1 MKGKGY
7 QGFRASISTSSA
19 SAIIDSGNGLPG
31 RHYPLLAHGEGFA
44 LKIEDWE
51 CGFSKPKRWSQGF
64 PQEARPRTRKAVHAA
79 KCGCE
84 GERGCWS
91 EGRSRLGLTHKSDF
105 CDLPR
110 LHLRS
115 ARTMSWHK

>member
-44 LKIEDWE
+44 SD
-51 CGFSKPKRWSQGF
+51 
-64 PQEARPRTRKAVHAA
+64 
-79 KCGCE
+79 
-84 GERGCWS
+84 
-91 EGRSRLGLTHKSDF
+91 LTWQT
-105 CDLPR
+105 L
-110 LHLRS
+110 
-115 ARTMSWHK
+115 